1 MTFETA
7 VVTTKGQLVIP
18 VKLRKKLGIQQ
29 GTRVALHEDN
39 GRLIVQPLTPQFIGK
54 MRGSLCQRGEKA

>member
-1 MTFETA
+1 MTMETA

-18 VKLRKKLGIQQ
+18 IKLRKKLGIKK

-39 GRLIVQPLTPQFIGK
+39 GRLIVQPLTSQFIGR
-54 MRGSLCQRGEKA
+54 MRGSLGARGEKA